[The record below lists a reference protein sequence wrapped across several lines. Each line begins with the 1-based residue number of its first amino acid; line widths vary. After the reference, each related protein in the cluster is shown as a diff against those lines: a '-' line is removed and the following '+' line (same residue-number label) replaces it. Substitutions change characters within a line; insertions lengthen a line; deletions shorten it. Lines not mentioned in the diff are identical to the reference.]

1 LGFEGESWGS
11 PDLEWLGVKTNS
23 FLFRPGVWGAVCPL
37 FSKVISIGFR
47 DVSDADIARLV
58 TVVGRYS
65 YSFELS
71 IASDKVTDSGM
82 RAVARLTTLTRFS
95 LYSSDGR
102 ISEKGVAALRALPNL
117 EALTFDS
124 RGLGDQCALEISR
137 FPRLREIALCE
148 VWVSDGAF
156 DAFAEM
162 KTLTALDLRGAR
174 FSVDGSKRL
183 ERLKKSR
190 PDMRIMD

>member
-1 LGFEGESWGS
+1 
-11 PDLEWLGVKTNS
+11 
-23 FLFRPGVWGAVCPL
+23 
-37 FSKVISIGFR
+37 
-47 DVSDADIARLV
+47 
-58 TVVGRYS
+58 
-65 YSFELS
+65 
-71 IASDKVTDSGM
+71 
-82 RAVARLTTLTRFS
+82 
-95 LYSSDGR
+95 
-102 ISEKGVAALRALPNL
+102 
-117 EALTFDS
+117 
-124 RGLGDQCALEISR
+124 
-137 FPRLREIALCE
+137 LREIALCE